1 MDNTNKNDKKDS
13 PCDLPETRSISEI
26 VHKHLRDKNDHITDE
41 DIRNADIDPNVNEL
55 EDLHRDDTEKNKEDV
70 DMENKQGGKDQITP
84 WDVIDKNATE

>member
-1 MDNTNKNDKKDS
+1 MKS
-13 PCDLPETRSISEI
+13 
-26 VHKHLRDKNDHITDE
+26 
-41 DIRNADIDPNVNEL
+41 DIDPNANEL